1 MAYTKKTWVSGETPL
16 SAENM
21 NNIENGI
28 ANAHEDIS
36 KLNTKINMNGEY
48 IYHPVFSSQYVYS
61 TARAYIPFCNADKY
75 NITLVNAYTGDG
87 FATDITSDIDV
98 VTTSNEI
105 GISSHSNHATM
116 IGKMAYIKLNIVPK
130 S

>member
-1 MAYTKKTWVSGETPL
+1 
-16 SAENM
+16 
-21 NNIENGI
+21 
-28 ANAHEDIS
+28 
-36 KLNTKINMNGEY
+36 MNGEY

-75 NITLVNAYTGDG
+75 NITLVNAYTGDS
-87 FATDITSDIDV
+87 FVTDITSDIDV
-98 VTTSNEI
+98 VTTSTEI